1 MGAFATSLE
10 HLKNHIEYP
19 ASREQV
25 VAACNN
31 MSDVPADD
39 RDWFSD
45 NLPAGT
51 YSNAGEVLSAILEK
65 I

>member
-1 MGAFATSLE
+1 MGVFETSLE

-39 RDWFSD
+39 RDWFSN
-45 NLPAGT
+45 NLPEGT
-51 YSNAGEVLSAILEK
+51 YSNPEEVLSAILEK
-65 I
+65 L